1 MFVFPFYHS
10 MCGCYHS
17 MLYRKGLG
25 SICGETE
32 NTTFKNYKQK
42 GAQIG
47 GRISAGSVGY
57 FIIQEKFSWFVL
69 AQGSSVSVWDVGRLP
84 GDHC

>member
-1 MFVFPFYHS
+1 MFVFPFYNA

-17 MLYRKGLG
+17 MLYRKGLV

-32 NTTFKNYKQK
+32 NTTLKNYKQK